1 MADQANTDTDAAVDP
16 TPAPAADTLLSGD
29 VPPPEPKTLLDGEA
43 KPEGDAPK
51 EGDEAKADDAKDGD
65 ADASTEVPE
74 AYEFTMPEGVELDTA
89 MVEKFSPVF
98 KDLELSQ
105 EKAQKLVDIY
115 AQQVADGETA
125 AAEAHETQ
133 REEWRGQ
140 IKSEPDY
147 ERTLSLAK
155 RAVDRFATDPETKQ
169 LLTQTWL
176 GDNPAIVKFLAAVGK
191 TTSEDTF
198 PGASAGSGTTKAT
211 ALDLY
216 PSMKNA

>member
-1 MADQANTDTDAAVDP
+1 MADQADTNVDPAADP
-16 TPAPAADTLLSGD
+16 TPAAETTLLSGD
-29 VPPPEPKTLLDGEA
+29 PPAKEPTTLLDGKEPA
-43 KPEGDAPK
+43 EGEAPK
-51 EGDEAKADDAKDGD
+51 EGDEPKEGD
-65 ADASTEVPE
+65 AEASTEVPE
-74 AYEFTMPEGVELDTA
+74 AYEFTMPEGVEIDKA

-115 AQQVADGETA
+115 AQQVADGEA
-125 AAEAHETQ
+125 AALDAHEKQ

-176 GDNPAIVKFLAAVGK
+176 GDNPAIVKFLASVGK
-191 TTSEDTF
+191 ATAEDTF
-198 PGASAGSGTTKAT
+198 PGASGGSGPGKAT
-211 ALDLY
+211 AHDLF
-216 PSMKNA
+216 PSMQNA